1 MGRPGS
7 PRLAATLAV
16 GIGAV
21 SCGSIFIRLASAP
34 SLTAAAYRVFW
45 ATVLL
50 APLVAASHFPE
61 LALLSRQEWGK
72 LILSGAALALHFAL
86 WIASLSYTSVASSVL
101 LVDTTPFFIG
111 LASRW
116 VLGKAPRRVFWFG
129 LIVAFVGCTLV
140 FQEDRSVSGDSMR
153 GNLMAIG
160 GAIAMAIYF
169 LVGASARQ
177 KLSLLVYVWPVYAS
191 ATVFLLLASSFSKT
205 PLTGYPKST
214 YLFLFLLGLV
224 PQSIGHTSYNW
235 SLRWL
240 SPALVALI
248 SLGEPVGA
256 SLLAYVILGE
266 RVSLTKLF
274 GGAVIL
280 LGIYVAAGP
289 KLEATSRT
297 AYLRQTSG
305 SREKRKGVLTERR
318 PSFLEHLGASKLGGL
333 LFFAVD
339 AHRSPGH
346 GVEPGQA
353 DFSFAH
359 RANTEASVFNA
370 ADRCLDVAKEFSVG
384 LPEPDIDVNFI
395 VVTCLVHEISTTG
408 AFHVLPI
415 GFLP

>member
-1 MGRPGS
+1 M
-7 PRLAATLAV
+7 
-16 GIGAV
+16 
-21 SCGSIFIRLASAP
+21 ASAP
-34 SLTAAAYRVFW
+34 SLAAAAYRVFW

-50 APLVAASHFPE
+50 APLARRHFPE
-61 LALLSRQEWGK
+61 LALLSRQEWRR

-129 LIVAFVGCTLV
+129 LVVAFAGCALV
-140 FQEDRSVSGDSMR
+140 FLEDRSVSGDSMR

-169 LVGASARQ
+169 LVGATARQ

-191 ATVFLLLASSFSKT
+191 ATVFLLLASFFSKT

-256 SLLAYVILGE
+256 SLLAYVFLGE

-280 LGIYVAAGP
+280 LGIYVAAGS
-289 KLEATSRT
+289 ET
-297 AYLRQTSG
+297 
-305 SREKRKGVLTERR
+305 
-318 PSFLEHLGASKLGGL
+318 
-333 LFFAVD
+333 
-339 AHRSPGH
+339 
-346 GVEPGQA
+346 
-353 DFSFAH
+353 
-359 RANTEASVFNA
+359 
-370 ADRCLDVAKEFSVG
+370 
-384 LPEPDIDVNFI
+384 
-395 VVTCLVHEISTTG
+395 
-408 AFHVLPI
+408 
-415 GFLP
+415 

>member
-1 MGRPGS
+1 MSEGFALGRPGS
-7 PRLAATLAV
+7 LRLTATLAV

-34 SLTAAAYRVFW
+34 TLAAAAYRVFW

-50 APLVAASHFPE
+50 APLVAARHLPE
-61 LALLSRQEWGK
+61 LALLSRQEWRK

-116 VLGKAPRRVFWFG
+116 VFGKAPRRVFWFG
-129 LIVAFVGCTLV
+129 LAVAFAGCTLV
-140 FQEDRSVSGDSMR
+140 FQEDRSVSSDSMR

-169 LVGASARQ
+169 LAGATARQ

-191 ATVFLLLASSFSKT
+191 ATVFLLLASSVSKT
-205 PLTGYPKST
+205 PLAGYPRSS

-266 RVSLTKLF
+266 RVSLMKLF

-280 LGIYVAAGP
+280 LGIYVAA
-289 KLEATSRT
+289 
-297 AYLRQTSG
+297 
-305 SREKRKGVLTERR
+305 
-318 PSFLEHLGASKLGGL
+318 
-333 LFFAVD
+333 
-339 AHRSPGH
+339 RS
-346 GVEPGQA
+346 E
-353 DFSFAH
+353 
-359 RANTEASVFNA
+359 T
-370 ADRCLDVAKEFSVG
+370 
-384 LPEPDIDVNFI
+384 
-395 VVTCLVHEISTTG
+395 
-408 AFHVLPI
+408 
-415 GFLP
+415 